1 MKQHMTSDTQVNPAP
16 LNLAA
21 SEQWNPNSETSSTS
35 EKIAIRSVCVYC
47 GSSSRVNQ
55 RYKDNAKTIG
65 TMLAQKGIDVV
76 YGGGRVG
83 LMGIVA
89 DAAMNA
95 GGKVIGIIPQHIQAK
110 EIEHHGITELHVV
123 DSMHTRKRMMAE
135 KSDAFVVL
143 PGGFGTLDEA
153 FEIITW
159 KQLQLHEKP
168 IIIFDDNGFWDP
180 LIKLMDNLINEGFAT
195 PRHRSLYRVAHSLPE
210 VFEILKQPI
219 VPPPPI
225 ETKWL

>member
-1 MKQHMTSDTQVNPAP
+1 MKNDMGNEPRAT
-16 LNLAA
+16 LAA
-21 SEQWNPNSETSSTS
+21 SELWRPDMAHDDTK
-35 EKIAIRSVCVYC
+35 EKVAIRSVCVYC

-55 RYKDNAKTIG
+55 RYKDNAALLG
-65 TMLAQKGIDVV
+65 QQLAKKGIDVV

-89 DAAMNA
+89 DAALNA
-95 GGKVIGIIPQHIQAK
+95 GGKVVGIIPHYIQSK
-110 EIEHHGITELHVV
+110 EVEHLGLTELHVV
-123 DSMHTRKRMMAE
+123 ESMHTRKRMMAE
-135 KSDAFVVL
+135 RSDAFVVL

-168 IIIFDDNGFWDP
+168 IIIFDDGGFWKP
-180 LIKLMDNLINEGFAT
+180 LVDLMENLIHEGFANEK
-195 PRHRSLYRVAHSLPE
+195 HKSLYQVARSLPE
-210 VFEILKQPI
+210 VFDILKQPVI
-219 VPPPPI
+219 KPPPI